1 MNPRLLGSEARW
13 TVLPVV
19 SQRKAGAVLGY
30 LNIIVK
36 NLVNLVYT
44 PMLLSFVGQADY
56 GVYQTSNS
64 FVFSLTLLTFGFSE
78 AYVRFYTQ
86 KRAHGTE
93 DDIRSLNGMYLM
105 LYIAICAIALT
116 LGLVFAANVDIFFS
130 GSFTS
135 GQVGLAGELMAIM
148 ATNVTCTLFSTVFD
162 AYIVAHEQ
170 FKYQQTRQMF
180 TTLATPVFAL
190 LLLNLGMGAVGV
202 ALAQLTIAITLLG
215 LNARFAYFRLGM
227 RFSFKKFDTSLFRA
241 VAAFSAWIFANQVCE
256 LVNQS
261 VPNIML
267 GALTTAVTVSV
278 FAISIQI
285 RQVFYSLS
293 TTMSSVFVPKINRIV
308 AESDNNEILTHLMTS
323 VGRYQALLYLWV
335 YGGFILLGRFF
346 VAKWAGDGFT
356 DAYWLVL
363 VMTGPLFIPLVQ
375 NTGIEIQ
382 RAKNRHRARSIA
394 YLCMAALNVVVTVL
408 LAPSLGYWA
417 PAIGYVSYII
427 FGCGLFMNWYYQAR
441 IGLDMVYFWRRLLPV
456 IGVVLVAAGTCTAG
470 STVFPVAGWV
480 PFLTWGA
487 AYTFLYTGLAWIFV
501 LTGEERL
508 AIVSKLRRA

>member
-1 MNPRLLGSEARW
+1 MFGSETPW
-13 TVLPVV
+13 TVSLVA

-93 DDIRSLNGMYLM
+93 DDIRSLNGMYLV
-105 LYIAICAIALT
+105 LYIAICAIALA
-116 LGLVFAANVDIFFS
+116 LGLVFAANVDAFFS
-130 GSFTS
+130 GSFTA

-148 ATNVTCTLFSTVFD
+148 AVNVTCTLFSTVFD

-180 TTLATPVFAL
+180 TTLATPVFAFI
-190 LLLNLGMGAVGV
+190 LLNLGMGAVGV
-202 ALAQLTIAITLLG
+202 ALAQLTITITLLV
-215 LNARFAYFRLGM
+215 LNARFAYFRLDM
-227 RFSFKKFDTSLFRA
+227 RFSFKRFDTGLFRA
-241 VAAFSAWIFANQVCE
+241 IAAFSAWIFANQVCE

-278 FAISIQI
+278 FAVSIQI

-308 AESDNNEILTHLMTS
+308 AESDDNEVLTQLMTR

-335 YGGFILLGRFF
+335 YGGFVLLGRFF
-346 VAKWAGDGFT
+346 ITKWAGDGFA

-382 RAKNRHRARSIA
+382 RAKNRHRARSVA
-394 YLCMAALNVVVTVL
+394 YLCMAALNVAVTIL

-427 FGCGLFMNWYYQAR
+427 FGCGVFMNWYYQTR
-441 IGLDMVYFWRRLLPV
+441 IGLDMVYFWRRVLPV
-456 IGVVLVAAGTCTAG
+456 VGVVFVAAGVCTAG
-470 STVFPVAGWV
+470 SVVFPVTGWG

-487 AYTFLYTGLAWIFV
+487 IYTLFYAGLVWVFI
-501 LTGEERL
+501 LSDEERSS
-508 AIVSKLRRA
+508 IVLRLRRA